1 MSDAIDKDEK
11 AALDAKVEK
20 YRERSAARVAEI
32 KGALINWLEPSDTI
46 ADSVYATNALLDVA
60 LDRHIE
66 VHDANGFD
74 LIEAAYQRALKR
86 RQGRCNDTT
95 AAAVSRALLQTQA
108 IGPKG
113 FKVCQKHGAMNVH
126 LCSLRR

>member
-20 YRERSAARVAEI
+20 YRERSPARVADI
-32 KGALINWLEPSDTI
+32 KGSLINWLEPSDTI
-46 ADSVYATNALLDVA
+46 ADSVCITNALLDVA
-60 LDRHIE
+60 LDRHVE

-86 RQGRCNDTT
+86 RRGP
-95 AAAVSRALLQTQA
+95 LQWH
-108 IGPKG
+108 
-113 FKVCQKHGAMNVH
+113 HGCGDRTGDEITLDEVERI
-126 LCSLRR
+126 SI